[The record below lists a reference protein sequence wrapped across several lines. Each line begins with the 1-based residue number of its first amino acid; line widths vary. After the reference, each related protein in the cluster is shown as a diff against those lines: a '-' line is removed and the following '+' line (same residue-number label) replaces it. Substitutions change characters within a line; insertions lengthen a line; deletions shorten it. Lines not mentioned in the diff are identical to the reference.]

1 MMEELRLSQFRYLAE
16 VYEMSEQQ
24 INWAEMRNEDLRTQ
38 SIELKNKYE
47 IQQVERVG
55 LLKTKLRCEE
65 LEILIKEA
73 GETLH

>member
-55 LLKTKLRCEE
+55 LLKTKLRCDE

>member
-1 MMEELRLSQFRYLAE
+1 MEELRLSQFRYLAE

-47 IQQVERVG
+47 I
-55 LLKTKLRCEE
+55 
-65 LEILIKEA
+65 
-73 GETLH
+73 

>member
-55 LLKTKLRCEE
+55 LLKTKLRWEE

>member
-47 IQQVERVG
+47 IQQVERVE